1 MTLLHFFFVLIEL
14 LVFLL
19 CAIAILHMVPER
31 RDPPQ
36 WARGMAWLGYAAL
49 SIALPNFAKDDALT
63 ILILSVLYLAI
74 GWFLYHGLKTALLYQ
89 TVYIFAMYA
98 SQLIGFFLTFEI
110 SQRLSLELQLFSI
123 LRSLLKSVS
132 LIAVTLLM
140 RRVMGRRYVKEG
152 RFLRI
157 GGLLL
162 VPVCSIGMMF
172 LFLVSGDVF
181 FIRFGYHWM
190 ILFCLPLLAI
200 NIYWMYF
207 WYDVANNKELRHRLA
222 LMRQQN
228 SLTHQYYEE
237 MEKNYE
243 NSRKIIH
250 DIRNQIQT
258 LEQYGR
264 LEETRQYFDDVHSM
278 LNSLGLRFYTDNRL
292 LNIIL
297 NDKLKDL
304 PEEMLECRLG
314 GLRLDFLR
322 EIDLTCIFTNLLD
335 NALEE
340 RNQSKKTP
348 NERTESERPRDE
360 KTEKKRKQSEDF
372 WLRIAGEKIQDF
384 VVIKIE
390 NPSCGKSKEGHEGLG
405 LLNVR
410 RTVEKYQGELRIEEE
425 KGIFSVTLLFP
436 GQGDEIEEKI
446 SNNEPITK
454 SKEEESC

>member
-1 MTLLHFFFVLIEL
+1 MTPLHLFFVLIEL

-19 CAIAILHMVPER
+19 CAISILHMAPER
-31 RDPPQ
+31 RDPPP
-36 WARGMAWLGYAAL
+36 WARGMAWLIYAAL
-49 SIALPNFAKDDALT
+49 SIALPNFAKEDGLT
-63 ILILSVLYLAI
+63 ILILSLCYLSI
-74 GWFLYHGLKTALLYQ
+74 GFFLYHGRKIALLYQ
-89 TVYIFAMYA
+89 MVYLSAMYA
-98 SQLIGFFLTFEI
+98 SQLIGFFIALEI
-110 SQRLSLELQLFSI
+110 LQRLSLEAVQFFI
-123 LRSLLKSVS
+123 LRSLLKSVC

-140 RRVMGRRYVKEG
+140 REIMGRRYVKEE
-152 RFLRI
+152 RFLQI

-190 ILFCLPLLAI
+190 IFFCLPLLAI

-207 WYDVANNKELRHRLA
+207 WYDVAKNKELRHRLA

-243 NSRKIIH
+243 SSRKIIH

-264 LEETRQYFDDVHSM
+264 LEETRQYFDDVHAM

-297 NDKLKDL
+297 NDKLKNL
-304 PEEMLECRLG
+304 PEEMLECRLN

-340 RNQSKKTP
+340 RIQSKKAQS
-348 NERTESERPRDE
+348 ERTESERPQDE
-360 KTEKKRKQSEDF
+360 KTEKERKQSEDF
-372 WLRIAGEKIQDF
+372 RLRIVGEKIQDF

-410 RTVEKYQGELRIEEE
+410 RSVENYQGELRIEEE
-425 KGIFSVTLLFP
+425 NGVFSVTLLFP
-436 GQGDEIEEKI
+436 GQEEGIEEAIEEKM
-446 SNNEPITK
+446 SNG
-454 SKEEESC
+454 